1 MPAEGRG
8 GCQVALSREI
18 SAFAQEKEEQ
28 MQTKIDRI
36 RELSQENRNCKFVSL
51 YHLINEQLLLECYW
65 ELDPDKATG
74 IDGVDKELYGENVSG
89 NIMELV
95 DKLRNRSFQPKPTKR
110 VYIPKDNWGRRPL
123 GILSLED
130 KMVQMALAKIIG
142 AIYEPVF
149 LDCMYGFRPARGCHD
164 ALRALNWVIEK
175 KKTQWVLDADIKS
188 YFDQIPHKKLL
199 DCLKVKIKDPNILWL
214 VKKYLKAGVMENG
227 KYSRTEWGTIQGGN
241 ISPILANVYMH
252 YMLTLWFYQRERHTF
267 QGEGWLVNF
276 ADDFIACFS
285 EKEDAEKFYAD
296 LKRRLSDF
304 GLMLQEE
311 KTKLIEFG
319 SRAQASR
326 EAKGENK
333 PETFDFLGFT
343 HYCSKSQ
350 KGWFRVK
357 RRTSR
362 KKFRKKVTEMGQ
374 WLKKNRGMKV
384 SLLIKKVNQK
394 LRGHYQYYGITDNSR
409 MLVQYCYETRKALF
423 KWLNRRSQRRSYTWE
438 EFNELLKYCP
448 LEQPKIYHS
457 IYKTATQT

>member
-1 MPAEGRG
+1 MLAEGRG

-18 SAFAQEKEEQ
+18 SAFAQEKWEQ
-28 MQTKIDRI
+28 MQTKIDRV
-36 RELSQENRNCKFVSL
+36 RELSKENRNRKFVSL
-51 YHLINEQLLLECYW
+51 YHLVNEQLLLECYW

-74 IDGVDKELYGENVSG
+74 IDEVDKELYGENVSG

-95 DKLRNRSFQPKPTKR
+95 DKLKDKSYQPKPTKR
-110 VYIPKDNWGRRPL
+110 VYVPKDNGDKRPL

-130 KMVQMALAKIIG
+130 KMVQMALAKIIS

-149 LDCMYGFRPARGCHD
+149 LDCMYGFRPGRGCHD

-175 KKTQWVLDADIKS
+175 RKTQWALDADIKS
-188 YFDQIPHKKLL
+188 YFDRIPHKRLL
-199 DCLKVKIKDPNILWL
+199 DCLEVKIKDPNILWL
-214 VKKYLKAGVMENG
+214 VKKYLKAGVMEDG
-227 KYSRTEWGTIQGGN
+227 KYSRTESGTIQGGN

-252 YMLTLWFYQRERHTF
+252 YMLTLWFYQKERHTF
-267 QGEGWLVNF
+267 HGEGWLVNF
-276 ADDFIACFS
+276 ADDFIACFQ

-296 LKRRLSDF
+296 LKRRLAEF
-304 GLMLQEE
+304 GLMPQDE

-326 EAKGENK
+326 KEKGDGK

-362 KKFRKKVTEMGQ
+362 KKFRKKVRDMSQ
-374 WLKKNRGMKV
+374 WLKKSRRIKV

-394 LRGHYQYYGITDNSR
+394 PRGHYQYYGITDNSR

-423 KWLNRRSQRRSYTWE
+423 KWLNRRSQRRVTPGKNSM
-438 EFNELLKYCP
+438 NCLN
-448 LEQPKIYHS
+448 IVH
-457 IYKTATQT
+457 